1 MKPRAAIYCRI
12 SESDLHVDKPENQ
25 LRDCKRLCD
34 EAGYEVVATYRDDGV
49 SAYKKG
55 VVRPQYE
62 RMKEE
67 LAAGAFDVLVAVA
80 QDRLTRE
87 KWEPYLL
94 AQTCDEHGVRWH
106 TVAEG
111 VIDFETDTMG
121 GVRVGFT
128 GSQNTAESQNKSRR
142 ATAANAHRRAAGLPI
157 SGPRPF
163 GFEVDRIRHRQDEA
177 DEIRW
182 AYSVILGGGSL
193 YAVLKEWNARGCCH
207 RPRPTLP
214 TRLHAC
220 PQRSAAVRRSGWPS
234 PLRWKSDGLVWQCWP
249 RSPGMVLCNAAATPA
264 TSAQRGAGGV
274 RRSGHGRR
282 HSRLRSHRHAGG
294 LGGDGGHPLGPQR
307 RVTPDREPAGCAQD
321 SRPVRRAVRC
331 CARAVAL
338 APGAHSPSTA
348 APAGAEQRRGRAAR
362 LGAV

>member
-193 YAVLKEWNARGCCH
+193 YAVLKEWNARGVLPSTQADAPDALA
-207 RPRPTLP
+207 RLSTEISRREEIGLAVTPAMEKRRARLAMLAEEPPGWSYATLQQ
-214 TRLHAC
+214 LL
-220 PQRSAAVRRSGWPS
+220 RRA
-234 PLRWKSDGLVWQCWP
+234 R
-249 RSPGMVLCNAAATPA
+249 NAAL
-264 TSAQRGAGGV
+264 V
-274 RRSGHGRR
+274 EY
-282 HSRLRSHRHAGG
+282 
-294 LGGDGGHPLGPQR
+294 DGQ
-307 RVTPDREPAGCAQD
+307 VMDD
-321 SRPVRRAVRC
+321 VI
-331 CARAVAL
+331 
-338 APGAHSPSTA
+338 A
-348 APAGAEQRRGRAAR
+348 A
-362 LGAV
+362 